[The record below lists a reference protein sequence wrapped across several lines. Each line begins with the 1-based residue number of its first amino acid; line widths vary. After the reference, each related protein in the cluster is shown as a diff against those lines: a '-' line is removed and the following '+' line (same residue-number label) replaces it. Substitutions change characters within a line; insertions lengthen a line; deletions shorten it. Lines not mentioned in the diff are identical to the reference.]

1 MSDHWRS
8 LAEDIGA
15 EVTEP
20 EEKPDPAAEKA
31 DESPPPPQPAQ
42 APRKRVP
49 PKPKNHWQK
58 IAGALGIS
66 FDKSESE
73 EESTDTEKPVAAE
86 SQVTEPAVLD
96 PAVSDTATGDTLTG
110 DTEPAVPSSDL
121 IQDEVTK
128 ERHSTFGFDEKS
140 SSFDAPVDDRS
151 DGVDRSDHQE
161 SGDTRDQEVDTV
173 RSSTPSSDDESTQAY
188 DPEHAKR
195 ELAALFAEPVDTSAP
210 AADIGFSGD
219 TVVPSDDQANSFSAL
234 DEATQIDELP
244 EINPQG
250 EIDKGQDDKS
260 DARRPRRRRG
270 SRRRRKDDQPASTR
284 SEPELSTS
292 VDADENENLT
302 ETTAADADDSLPSEK
317 ESEIGSDESRAPRG
331 HRKIPSW
338 QDAVGAIVDA
348 NLESRNNNPSSGSNQ
363 GGRRRRGSGRGRGR
377 PPQQR

>member
-1 MSDHWRS
+1 M
-8 LAEDIGA
+8 
-15 EVTEP
+15 
-20 EEKPDPAAEKA
+20 
-31 DESPPPPQPAQ
+31 
-42 APRKRVP
+42 P

-66 FDKSESE
+66 FDKSASE
-73 EESTDTEKPVAAE
+73 EDSTETEKPVATE
-86 SQVTEPAVLD
+86 SQVTEPAVSD
-96 PAVSDTATGDTLTG
+96 PAASDPATE
-110 DTEPAVPSSDL
+110 DTEPAAPSSDL
-121 IQDEVTK
+121 IHDEVAE
-128 ERHSTFGFDEKS
+128 ERHSTFGFNAKS
-140 SSFDAPVDDRS
+140 SSFGAPVDDRL
-151 DGVDRSDHQE
+151 DGVDRSDRQE
-161 SGDTRDQEVDTV
+161 SADTNDQEVDAV
-173 RSSTPSSDDESTQAY
+173 RYSTPSSDDESAKAY

-195 ELAALFAEPVDTSAP
+195 ELAALFAEPVDTNAP
-210 AADIGFSGD
+210 AADIGFSSD
-219 TVVPSDDQANSFSAL
+219 TVVPSDDQANSFSTV

-244 EINPQG
+244 ESNPQG
-250 EIDKGQDDKS
+250 EIDKGQDEKS

-302 ETTAADADDSLPSEK
+302 ETTAADADDLLPSER
-317 ESEIGSDESRAPRG
+317 ETEIGSDESRAPRG

-363 GGRRRRGSGRGRGR
+363 GGRRRRGGRR

>member
-20 EEKPDPAAEKA
+20 EEKPDPAAEKG
-31 DESPPPPQPAQ
+31 DESPPPRPAH

-66 FDKSESE
+66 FDRSASE
-73 EESTDTEKPVAAE
+73 EDSTETEKPVATE
-86 SQVTEPAVLD
+86 SQVTEPAVSD
-96 PAVSDTATGDTLTG
+96 PAASDPATE
-110 DTEPAVPSSDL
+110 DTEPAAPSSDL
-121 IQDEVTK
+121 IQDEVAK
-128 ERHSTFGFDEKS
+128 ERHSTFGFNAKS
-140 SSFDAPVDDRS
+140 SSFGAPVDDRL
-151 DGVDRSDHQE
+151 DGVDRSDLQE
-161 SGDTRDQEVDTV
+161 SADTDDQEVDAV
-173 RSSTPSSDDESTQAY
+173 RYSTPSSDDESAQAY

-195 ELAALFAEPVDTSAP
+195 ELAALFAEPVDTNAP
-210 AADIGFSGD
+210 AADIGFSSD
-219 TVVPSDDQANSFSAL
+219 TVVPSDDQANSFSTV

-244 EINPQG
+244 ESNPQG
-250 EIDKGQDDKS
+250 EIDKGQDEKS

-302 ETTAADADDSLPSEK
+302 ETTAADADDLLPSER

-363 GGRRRRGSGRGRGR
+363 GGRRRRGSGRGGRR